1 MVYGSRLN
9 SIKEGDTS
17 ESLFADVMEKRG
29 WEVFKA
35 NKEDQFK
42 HIDFYLSKKGIRISV
57 DVKSQ
62 KRASAFDQDFL
73 VDWVWVEFAGHSGSK
88 GWLYGDQTHIAFHTG
103 DEFLL
108 VSRESLVS
116 FCESKVDITAPTWEW
131 ASSSKEA
138 KYKLYRRWSAN
149 DGQSLEK
156 SALINLSDLRSEI
169 TYKLV

>member
-17 ESLFADVMEKRG
+17 ERLFVDVMEKRG

-35 NKEDQFK
+35 SKEDQFK
-42 HIDFYLSKKGIRISV
+42 HIDFYVSKNGVRISV

-62 KRASAFDQDFL
+62 KRASAFDRDL
-73 VDWVWVEFAGHSGSK
+73 LEDWVWVEFAGHSGSK
-88 GWLYGDQTHIAFHTG
+88 GWLYGEQTHIAFHTVEG
-103 DEFLL
+103 FLL

-116 FCESKVDITAPTWEW
+116 FCESRVDTNSPTWEW
-131 ASSSKEA
+131 ASEAREA
-138 KYKLYRRWSAN
+138 KYKLYRRWSAAE
-149 DGQSLEK
+149 GKSLEK
-156 SALINLSDLRSEI
+156 SALINLSDLKSEI

>member
-9 SIKEGDTS
+9 SIKEGDAS
-17 ESLFADVMEKRG
+17 ERLFVDLMEKRG
-29 WEVFKA
+29 WEVSKA

-42 HIDFYLSKKGIRISV
+42 HIDFYVSKNGVWISV

-62 KRASAFDQDFL
+62 KRASAFDSDL
-73 VDWVWVEFAGHSGSK
+73 LEDWVWVEFAGHSGSK
-88 GWLYGDQTHIAFHTG
+88 GWLYGEQTHIAFHTG
-103 DEFLL
+103 DGFIL

-116 FCESKVDITAPTWEW
+116 FCELRVDISSPTWEW
-131 ASSSKEA
+131 ASEAREA

-149 DGQSLEK
+149 NGQSLEK
-156 SALINLSDLRSEI
+156 SALINLSDLKSEI